1 MQAIAAIYKAEQKLK
16 HGASSALRHATPHRV
31 GDLLHLHD
39 PTKDVESDSSD
50 EGEAPPR
57 PRPAAK
63 QHWGILREGV
73 GGSGAAAPAAPRPAR
88 RPRSRAETIPS
99 VPHRDVLAVIC
110 EYSDGSITLSTSDPQ
125 TVAGNRQPDAAPR
138 AHRLCPRRRDAGA
151 GARQGGAGV
160 RGGAAA
166 VHHAASLSR

>member
-31 GDLLHLHD
+31 GDMLHLHD

-57 PRPAAK
+57 RPAARK
-63 QHWGILREGV
+63 PAAKKHWGILREGV
-73 GGSGAAAPAAPRPAR
+73 GGSGAVARRPAR

-110 EYSDGSITLSTSDPQ
+110 EYSNGSTTLSTSDADRCCQQ
-125 TVAGNRQPDAAPR
+125 TT
-138 AHRLCPRRRDAGA
+138 
-151 GARQGGAGV
+151 
-160 RGGAAA
+160 
-166 VHHAASLSR
+166 